1 LQRESILRAV
11 DISHS
16 YKTKKGME
24 IEVFKNLSLDLYYGE
39 FLGIVGQSGSGKTTL
54 LKIMA
59 GLIKPVSGV
68 VLYKGKAVDGPT
80 PAISLVFQEPAL
92 FPWLTVLENVM
103 LALRR
108 FKDHSKQEMVERALS
123 YLDMVGLSGFE
134 NSYPGELSGGM
145 KQRVVLARAL
155 VTNPDILLM
164 DEPFSN
170 VDPLTAV
177 SLRREVDMLRQHESL
192 PPTSVILV
200 SHNVEEIVE
209 LSDRVAVL
217 TSRPARVAGEITIN
231 MPKPRDRRSPQF
243 YEYVDAIFTLMS

>member
-1 LQRESILRAV
+1 MDDALLSV
-11 DISHS
+11 VNVSHNF
-16 YKTKKGME
+16 YTKKGMV
-24 IEVFKNLSLDLYYGE
+24 IEVFKNLNLKLNYGE

-59 GLIKPVSGV
+59 GLLKPTSGV
-68 VLYKGKAVDGPT
+68 VLYKSKPINGPT

-92 FPWLTVLENVM
+92 FPWLTVLDNVA
-103 LALRR
+103 LALKR
-108 FKDHSKQEMVERALS
+108 FENFSKEEMVERARS

-134 NSYPGELSGGM
+134 YAYPGELSGGM

-155 VTNPDILLM
+155 VTNPDVLLM

-170 VDPLTAV
+170 VDPLTAI
-177 SLRREVDMLRQHESL
+177 SLRREIDMLRAHESL
-192 PPTSVILV
+192 PPSSVLLA

-209 LSDRVAVL
+209 LSDRVLVL
-217 TSRPARVAGEITIN
+217 SGRPAQVKGEIKID
-231 MPKPRDRRSPQF
+231 MEKPRDRRSPAF

>member
-1 LQRESILRAV
+1 MQRESILRAV

-16 YKTKKGME
+16 YSTKKGMK
-24 IEVFKNLSLDLYYGE
+24 IEVLKNLTLDLYYGE

-59 GLIKPVSGV
+59 GLVKPDSGV
-68 VLYKGKAVDGPT
+68 VLYKGNPVTGPT

-123 YLDMVGLSGFE
+123 YLDMVGLLGFE

-177 SLRREVDMLRQHESL
+177 SLRREVDLLRQHESL
-192 PPTSVILV
+192 PPTSVALV

-209 LSDRVAVL
+209 LSDRVIIL
-217 TSRPARVAGEITIN
+217 TGRPARIAGEVEIN
-231 MPKPRDRRSPQF
+231 MPKPRDRRSPRF
-243 YEYVDAIFTLMS
+243 YEYVDEIFTLMS

>member
-1 LQRESILRAV
+1 MQRDAILQV
-11 DISHS
+11 VNVSHS
-16 YKTKKGME
+16 YRTKKGLT
-24 IEVFKNLSLDLYYGE
+24 IEVLRDMNIDLLYGE

-59 GLIKPVSGV
+59 GLIKPVKGC
-68 VLYKGKAVDGPT
+68 VLYKGSPVNGPT
-80 PAISLVFQEPAL
+80 TAISLVFQEPAL
-92 FPWLTVLENVM
+92 FPWLTVLENVA
-103 LALRR
+103 LALKR
-108 FKDHSKQEMVERALS
+108 FKDHSREEVVERARS

-145 KQRVVLARAL
+145 KQRVVFARAL

-177 SLRREVDMLRQHESL
+177 SLRREVDLLRQHETL
-192 PPTSVILV
+192 PPSSVILV

-209 LSDRVAVL
+209 LSDRVIVL
-217 TSRPARVAGEITIN
+217 AGRPAQVVGEVKID
-231 MPKPRDRRSPQF
+231 MEKPRDRRSSEF
-243 YEYVDAIFTLMS
+243 YDFVDKIFTLMS

>member
-1 LQRESILRAV
+1 MSEAILSV
-11 DISHS
+11 VNVSHNF
-16 YKTKKGME
+16 YTKKGMT
-24 IEVFKNLSLDLYYGE
+24 IEVLKNMNISLYYGE

-59 GLIKPVSGV
+59 GLIKPTSGSV
-68 VLYKGKAVDGPT
+68 FYKSKPINGPT

-92 FPWLTVLENVM
+92 FPWLTVLENVV
-103 LALRR
+103 LALKR
-108 FKDHSKQEMVERALS
+108 FKELSREEVVERARS

-134 NSYPGELSGGM
+134 SVYPGELSGGM

-155 VTNPDILLM
+155 VTNPDVLLM

-177 SLRREVDMLRQHESL
+177 SLRREIDMLRAHETL
-192 PPTSVILV
+192 PPSSVLLV

-209 LSDRVAVL
+209 LSDRVIVL
-217 TSRPARVAGEITIN
+217 SGRPAEIKGEVKIS
-231 MPKPRDRRSPQF
+231 MEKPRDRRSPLF